1 VKDLDGEVLPLLT
14 EDLLLLLLEDLAG
27 AVMRIDHVVA
37 DLELDV
43 LDLDDC
49 FEVLLRLYFLDRFG
63 NDVPPWFLCRGAQGL
78 RGLLGLQVPIH
89 EVDLL

>member
-1 VKDLDGEVLPLLT
+1 
-14 EDLLLLLLEDLAG
+14 
-27 AVMRIDHVVA
+27 MRIHDVVA

-49 FEVLLRLYFLDRFG
+49 REVLLRVYFLDRFG
-63 NDVPPWFLCRGAQGL
+63 NDVPPWFLCRGAPGL